1 MYNQLTQISSSE
13 HYRRMKELMEKY
25 NMLLVRRDKEEAD
38 HALTIQEL
46 EKVLWPDLQIIRDL
60 REQLDQRD
68 RKLGLIPTMEKE
80 LSLLRGKY
88 ESEMRAK

>member
-1 MYNQLTQISSSE
+1 
-13 HYRRMKELMEKY
+13 MEKY